1 MNTNTIVEHG
11 RHVRANAI
19 DIYYRE
25 QGEGP
30 PLLLLHGGLVSS
42 SPRWAGVPVSYA
54 SHLDTLAARFRVITP
69 DTRGCARTAHTGNGS
84 ISFALLADDVAAL
97 IEALELERPLIAGFS
112 EGAVT
117 ATILGLRA
125 PESVSAIVNQAGHDF
140 LNPDA
145 PSFQMMRQLFG
156 GSADATCTDPDAAE
170 LFFSQSEQMRAMF
183 ELMKLDQDEAQGTG
197 YWRTY
202 LELVFD
208 RTTRWPGYAFGDLA
222 TIETPML
229 ILSGD
234 RDEFCSV
241 EEAITAYRRL
251 RYGELAIL
259 PDTGHLITA
268 ASVEAMAEFLD
279 RHARA

>member
-1 MNTNTIVEHG
+1 MNTIVEHG
-11 RHVRANAI
+11 RHVQANGI

-112 EGAVT
+112 EGAIT
-117 ATILGLRA
+117 ATVLALRA
-125 PESVSAIVNQAGHDF
+125 PESVSAIVNEAGHDF
-140 LNPDA
+140 FNPQA
-145 PSFQMMRQLFG
+145 PSFQIMRQLFG
-156 GSADATCTDPDAAE
+156 GSADATRTDPDAVE
-170 LFFSQSEQMRAMF
+170 RFFSQSGQMRAMF
-183 ELMKLDQDEAQGTG
+183 ELMQQDQDEAQGTG

-202 LELVFD
+202 LELAFE
-208 RTTRWPGYAFGDLA
+208 RSTRWPGYAFADLGQ
-222 TIETPML
+222 IEVPAL
-229 ILSGD
+229 ILCGD

-241 EEAITAYRRL
+241 EEAITAYRAL
-251 RYGELAIL
+251 PKGELAIL
-259 PDTGHLITA
+259 ADTGHVITPA
-268 ASVEAMAEFLD
+268 AIEAMIAFLE
-279 RHARA
+279 RHVAP

>member
-1 MNTNTIVEHG
+1 MDTIVNQG
-11 RHVRANAI
+11 RYVHANGI
-19 DIYYRE
+19 DIYCRE

-69 DTRGCARTAHTGNGS
+69 DTRGCARTAHTGDGS
-84 ISFALLADDVAAL
+84 ITFALLADDVEAL
-97 IEALELERPLIAGFS
+97 IEALGLERPLVAGFS
-112 EGAVT
+112 EGAIT

-125 PESVSAIVNQAGHDF
+125 PESLSAIVNQAGHDF
-140 LNPDA
+140 FNPQA

-156 GSADATCTDPDAAE
+156 GSADATRTDPDAVE
-170 LFFSQSEQMRAMF
+170 RFFSQSEQMRAMF
-183 ELMKLDQDEAQGTG
+183 DLMKADQDEAQGTG

-202 LELVFD
+202 VELAFD
-208 RTTRWPGYAFGDLA
+208 RTTRWPGYAFADLGK
-222 TIETPML
+222 IEAPTL

-234 RDEFCSV
+234 RDEFCSA
-241 EEAITAYRRL
+241 EDAITAYRAL

-259 PDTGHLITA
+259 PDTGHVITA
-268 ASVEAMAEFLD
+268 VGVEAMVEFLE

>member
-1 MNTNTIVEHG
+1 MNTIVEQG
-11 RHVRANAI
+11 RHVHANGI

-42 SPRWAGVPVSYA
+42 SLRWAGVPVSYA

-69 DTRGCARTAHTGNGS
+69 DTRGCARTAHTGNDT

-112 EGAVT
+112 EGAIT
-117 ATILGLRA
+117 ATVLGLRA

-140 LNPDA
+140 FNPQA
-145 PSFQMMRQLFG
+145 PSFQIMRQLFG
-156 GSADATCTDPDAAE
+156 GSTDSTRTDPDAVE
-170 LFFSQSEQMRAMF
+170 RFFSQSQRMRAMF
-183 ELMKLDQDEAQGTG
+183 ELMQQDQDEAQGTG

-202 LELVFD
+202 VELAFE
-208 RTTRWPGYAFGDLA
+208 RTTRWPGYAFADLGK
-222 TIETPML
+222 IEVPAL
-229 ILSGD
+229 ILCGD

-241 EEAITAYRRL
+241 EEAITAYRAL
-251 RYGELAIL
+251 PKGELAIL
-259 PDTGHLITA
+259 ADTGHVITPA
-268 ASVEAMAEFLD
+268 AIEAMVEFLE
-279 RHARA
+279 RHVSP

>member
-1 MNTNTIVEHG
+1 MNTIVEHG
-11 RHVRANAI
+11 RHVHANGI

-30 PLLLLHGGLVSS
+30 TLLLLHGGLVSS

-69 DTRGCARTAHTGNGS
+69 DTRGCARTAHTGHGS

-97 IEALELERPLIAGFS
+97 IDALELERPLIAGFS
-112 EGAVT
+112 EGAIT
-117 ATILGLRA
+117 ATILGFRA

-140 LNPDA
+140 FNPEA
-145 PSFQMMRQLFG
+145 PSFQIMRQLFG
-156 GSADATCTDPDAAE
+156 GSADATCTDPDAVE
-170 LFFSQSEQMRAMF
+170 LYFSQSEQMRAMF
-183 ELMKLDQDEAQGTG
+183 ELMKLDQDEARGTG

-208 RTTRWPGYAFGDLA
+208 RTTRWPGYAFGDLG
-222 TIETPML
+222 TIETPTL
-229 ILSGD
+229 ILCGD
-234 RDEFCSV
+234 RDQFCSV
-241 EEAITAYRRL
+241 EEAITAYRAL

>member
-1 MNTNTIVEHG
+1 MNTIVEHG
-11 RHVRANAI
+11 RHVRANGI

-125 PESVSAIVNQAGHDF
+125 PESVSAIVSQAGHDF

-145 PSFQMMRQLFG
+145 PSFQTMRQLFG
-156 GSADATCTDPDAAE
+156 GSTDATCTDPDAAE

>member
-1 MNTNTIVEHG
+1 MNTILEYG
-11 RHVRANAI
+11 RQVHANGI

-112 EGAVT
+112 EGAIT

-145 PSFQMMRQLFG
+145 PSFQTMRQLFG

-170 LFFSQSEQMRAMF
+170 LFFSQSEHMRAMF
-183 ELMKLDQDEAQGTG
+183 ELMKQDQDEAQGTG

-202 LELVFD
+202 LEHVFD

-222 TIETPML
+222 TIETPTL

-241 EEAITAYRRL
+241 EEAITAYRGL

>member
-1 MNTNTIVEHG
+1 MNTIVEHG
-11 RHVRANAI
+11 RHVHANGI

-30 PLLLLHGGLVSS
+30 PLVLLHGGLVSS
-42 SPRWAGVPVSYA
+42 SPRWEGVPVSYA

-69 DTRGCARTAHTGNGS
+69 DTRGCARTAHTGHGS

-112 EGAVT
+112 EGAIT

-140 LNPDA
+140 FNPDA

-156 GSADATCTDPDAAE
+156 GSADATRTDPDAVE
-170 LFFSQSEQMRAMF
+170 RSFSQSEQMRAML
-183 ELMKLDQDEAQGTG
+183 ELMKQDQDEAQGTG

-202 LELVFD
+202 FELIFD

-222 TIETPML
+222 TIETPTL

-241 EEAITAYRRL
+241 EEAITAYREL

-259 PDTGHLITA
+259 PDTGHVITA